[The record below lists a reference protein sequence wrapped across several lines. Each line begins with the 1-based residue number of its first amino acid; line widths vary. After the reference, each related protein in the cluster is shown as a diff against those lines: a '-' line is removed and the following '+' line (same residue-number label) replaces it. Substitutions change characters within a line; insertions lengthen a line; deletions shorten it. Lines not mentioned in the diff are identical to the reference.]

1 MCERILL
8 ERDNPTTSQI
18 DCGDV
23 GLRSS
28 TQPTDPKSPRLPVPQ
43 SRLSYPESATF
54 LFEPGKTETGTSHS
68 IEIQPDLT
76 AFTFDNFF
84 D

>member
-18 DCGDV
+18 DCGAV
-23 GLRSS
+23 GFRSS

-43 SRLSYPESATF
+43 SPSQQPFYLSQVKQKQAPAERSR
-54 LFEPGKTETGTSHS
+54 SNQ
-68 IEIQPDLT
+68 I
-76 AFTFDNFF
+76 
-84 D
+84 